1 MDRLEEV
8 VRELRG
14 FVAEREWEQIQ
25 MIREDFQTLTD
36 ESLESLKV
44 LLTSLAAER
53 REDLLKGL

>member
-1 MDRLEEV
+1 
-8 VRELRG
+8 
-14 FVAEREWEQIQ
+14 

-36 ESLESLKV
+36 ESLDSLKV